1 MYITQ
6 INIAE
11 STPSAPGQPWQGLV
25 ALFSGNRCVNLSC
38 PPANPTPP
46 IAAPPLSPRPCASC
60 AACPNTAP
68 AAAASTSR
76 PGLAHRQELDPP
88 RAAVE

>member
-25 ALFSGNRCVNLSC
+25 ALFSGDHCINLSC
-38 PPANPTPP
+38 TASGPDPATRRAAFVSEALRQLRRMPEYRTGRHRVDLAPGLGAP
-46 IAAPPLSPRPCASC
+46 AIAAGA
-60 AACPNTAP
+60 
-68 AAAASTSR
+68 
-76 PGLAHRQELDPP
+76 
-88 RAAVE
+88 

>member
-38 PPANPTPP
+38 SASEPDPAN
-46 IAAPPLSPRPCASC
+46 RR
-60 AACPNTAP
+60 TAFVAEALRQLRRMP
-68 AAAASTSR
+68 EYRTGRRRIDVA
-76 PGLAHRQELDPP
+76 PGLGAPTG
-88 RAAVE
+88 A